1 MKKSKDNS
9 SFIINNSPLNKLP
22 LNVVVNRFIA
32 KTKFYEKAAISS
44 KLKDD
49 FVNKIQ
55 KITWQYKLSE
65 NTLGINKTAA
75 VTEIQIFEIEL
86 KEPLIPKNI
95 LTLIDKV
102 IPYQILY
109 QFKFNE
115 QIAYAITLKGLSEF
129 EKSMPTDYY
138 FSEWNEPVQ
147 FDFTGTDLEQVYQKL
162 IKAFIKNPTTQQ
174 DDFKVVIETDQQTK
188 QLEKDIALLVKKIS
202 KEKQFNRK
210 VELNK
215 TLLDK
220 QQQLKTLQNGDN
232 HAN

>member
-1 MKKSKDNS
+1 MS
-9 SFIINNSPLNKLP
+9 LHLP
-22 LNVVVNRFIA
+22 DSALVNRFIA

-75 VTEIQIFEIEL
+75 VTEIQVFEIEL
-86 KEPLIPKNI
+86 KEQLIPKNI
-95 LTLIDKV
+95 LALIDKV

-109 QFKFNE
+109 QFRFNE
-115 QIAYAITLKGLSEF
+115 QTAYAITLKGLSEF
-129 EKSMPTDYY
+129 EKSMSTDYY

-162 IKAFIKNPTTQQ
+162 IKAFIKNKPTQQ
-174 DDFKVVIETDQQTK
+174 NDFKAVIETDHKTK
-188 QLEKDIALLVKKIS
+188 QLEKDIALLAKKIS
-202 KEKQFNRK
+202 KEKQMNRK

-220 QQQLKTLQNGDN
+220 QQQLQLIKDVS
-232 HAN
+232 

>member
-1 MKKSKDNS
+1 MS
-9 SFIINNSPLNKLP
+9 LHLP
-22 LNVVVNRFIA
+22 DSTLVNRFIA
-32 KTKFYEKAAISS
+32 KTKFYEKAAISY

-75 VTEIQIFEIEL
+75 VTEIQVFEIEL
-86 KEPLIPKNI
+86 KEQLIPKNI
-95 LTLIDKV
+95 LALIDKV

-109 QFKFNE
+109 QFRFNE
-115 QIAYAITLKGLSEF
+115 QIAYAITLKGLSNI

-162 IKAFIKNPTTQQ
+162 IKAFIKNQTTQQ
-174 DDFKVVIETDQQTK
+174 NDFKAVIETDQQTK
-188 QLEKDIALLVKKIS
+188 QLEKDIALLAKKIS
-202 KEKQFNRK
+202 KEKQMNRK

-220 QQQLKTLQNGDN
+220 QQQLQLIKDDS
-232 HAN
+232 

>member
-1 MKKSKDNS
+1 MS
-9 SFIINNSPLNKLP
+9 LHLP
-22 LNVVVNRFIA
+22 DSALVNRFIA

-75 VTEIQIFEIEL
+75 VTEIQVFEIEL
-86 KEPLIPKNI
+86 KEQLIPKNI
-95 LTLIDKV
+95 LALIDKV

-109 QFKFNE
+109 QFRFNE
-115 QIAYAITLKGLSEF
+115 HIAYAITLKGLSDI
-129 EKSMPTDYY
+129 EKPMPTDYY

-162 IKAFIKNPTTQQ
+162 IKAFIKNQTTKQK
-174 DDFKVVIETDQQTK
+174 DFKAVIETDHKTK
-188 QLEKDIALLVKKIS
+188 QLEKDIALLTKKIS
-202 KEKQFNRK
+202 KEKQMNRK

-220 QQQLKTLQNGDN
+220 QQQLQLIKDVS
-232 HAN
+232 

>member
-1 MKKSKDNS
+1 MS
-9 SFIINNSPLNKLP
+9 LHLP
-22 LNVVVNRFIA
+22 DSALVNRFIA

-75 VTEIQIFEIEL
+75 VTEIQVFEIEL
-86 KEPLIPKNI
+86 KEQLIPKNI
-95 LTLIDKV
+95 LALIDKV

-109 QFKFNE
+109 QFRFNE
-115 QIAYAITLKGLSEF
+115 QTAYAITLKGLSEF
-129 EKSMPTDYY
+129 EKSMSTDYY

-162 IKAFIKNPTTQQ
+162 IKAFIKNKPTQQ
-174 DDFKVVIETDQQTK
+174 NDFKAVIETDHKTK
-188 QLEKDIALLVKKIS
+188 QLEKDIALLAKKIS
-202 KEKQFNRK
+202 KEKQMNRK
-210 VELNK
+210 VDLNK

-220 QQQLKTLQNGDN
+220 QQQLQLIKDES
-232 HAN
+232 

>member
-1 MKKSKDNS
+1 MS
-9 SFIINNSPLNKLP
+9 LHLP
-22 LNVVVNRFIA
+22 DSALVNRFIA
-32 KTKFYEKAAISS
+32 KTKFYEKAAISP

-49 FVNKIQ
+49 FVKKIQ

-75 VTEIQIFEIEL
+75 VTEIQVFEIEL
-86 KEPLIPKNI
+86 KEQLIPKNI
-95 LTLIDKV
+95 LVLIDKV

-109 QFKFNE
+109 QFRFNE
-115 QIAYAITLKGLSEF
+115 QFAYAITLKGLSDI
-129 EKSMPTDYY
+129 EKTMPTDYY

-162 IKAFIKNPTTQQ
+162 IKAFIKNQTTQQ
-174 DDFKVVIETDQQTK
+174 NDFKAVIETDHKTK
-188 QLEKDIALLVKKIS
+188 QLEKDIALLAKKIS
-202 KEKQFNRK
+202 KEKQMNRK

-220 QQQLKTLQNGDN
+220 QQQLQLIKDVS
-232 HAN
+232 

>member
-1 MKKSKDNS
+1 MS
-9 SFIINNSPLNKLP
+9 LHLP
-22 LNVVVNRFIA
+22 DRALVNRFIA
-32 KTKFYEKAAISS
+32 KTKFYEKAAISP

-75 VTEIQIFEIEL
+75 VTEIQVFEIEL
-86 KEPLIPKNI
+86 KEQLIPKNI
-95 LTLIDKV
+95 LALIDKV

-109 QFKFNE
+109 QFRFNE
-115 QIAYAITLKGLSEF
+115 QFAYAITLKGLSEF
-129 EKSMPTDYY
+129 EKSIPTDYY

-162 IKAFIKNPTTQQ
+162 IKAFIKNQTTQQ
-174 DDFKVVIETDQQTK
+174 NDFKAVIETDHKTK
-188 QLEKDIALLVKKIS
+188 QLEKDITLLAKKIS
-202 KEKQFNRK
+202 KEKQMNRK

-220 QQQLKTLQNGDN
+220 QQKLQLIKDVS
-232 HAN
+232 

>member
-1 MKKSKDNS
+1 MS
-9 SFIINNSPLNKLP
+9 LHLP
-22 LNVVVNRFIA
+22 DSALVNRFIA

-75 VTEIQIFEIEL
+75 VTEIQVFEIEL
-86 KEPLIPKNI
+86 KEQLIPKNI
-95 LTLIDKV
+95 LALIDKV

-109 QFKFNE
+109 QFRFNE
-115 QIAYAITLKGLSEF
+115 DIAYAITLKGLSDI
-129 EKSMPTDYY
+129 EKPMPTDYY

-162 IKAFIKNPTTQQ
+162 IKAFIKNQTTKQK
-174 DDFKVVIETDQQTK
+174 DFKAVIETDHKTK
-188 QLEKDIALLVKKIS
+188 QLEKDIALLTKKIS
-202 KEKQFNRK
+202 KEKQMNRK

-220 QQQLKTLQNGDN
+220 QQQLQLIKDVS
-232 HAN
+232 

>member
-1 MKKSKDNS
+1 M
-9 SFIINNSPLNKLP
+9 ILHLP
-22 LNVVVNRFIA
+22 DSALVNRFIA
-32 KTKFYEKAAISS
+32 KTKFYEKAAISP

-49 FVNKIQ
+49 FVKKIQ

-75 VTEIQIFEIEL
+75 VTEIQVFEIEL
-86 KEPLIPKNI
+86 KEQLIPKNI
-95 LTLIDKV
+95 LALIDKV

-115 QIAYAITLKGLSEF
+115 QFAYAITLKGLSDI

-138 FSEWNEPVQ
+138 FLQWNEPVQ

-162 IKAFIKNPTTQQ
+162 IKTFIKNKTTQQ
-174 DDFKVVIETDQQTK
+174 NDFKAVIETDHKTK
-188 QLEKDIALLVKKIS
+188 QLEKDIALLAKKIS
-202 KEKQFNRK
+202 KEKQMNRK

-220 QQQLKTLQNGDN
+220 QQQLQIIKDVL
-232 HAN
+232 

>member
-1 MKKSKDNS
+1 MS
-9 SFIINNSPLNKLP
+9 LHLP
-22 LNVVVNRFIA
+22 DSALVNRFIA

-75 VTEIQIFEIEL
+75 VTEIQVFEIEL
-86 KEPLIPKNI
+86 KEQLIPKNI
-95 LTLIDKV
+95 LALIDKV

-115 QIAYAITLKGLSEF
+115 QVAYAITLKGLMDI
-129 EKSMPTDYY
+129 EKSIPTDYY
-138 FSEWNEPVQ
+138 FSEWNDPVQ
-147 FDFTGTDLEQVYQKL
+147 FDFTGTDLEHVYQKL
-162 IKAFIKNPTTQQ
+162 IKAFIKNQTTQQ
-174 DDFKVVIETDQQTK
+174 NDFKAVIETDHKTK
-188 QLEKDIALLVKKIS
+188 QLEKDIALLAKKIS

-220 QQQLKTLQNGDN
+220 QQQLQLIKDVS
-232 HAN
+232 

>member
-1 MKKSKDNS
+1 MR
-9 SFIINNSPLNKLP
+9 LHLP
-22 LNVVVNRFIA
+22 DSAFVNRFIA
-32 KTKFYEKAAISS
+32 KTKFYEKAEINS
-44 KLKDD
+44 KLKEE
-49 FVNKIQ
+49 FVHKIQ
-55 KITWQYKLSE
+55 KITWLYKLSE
-65 NTLGINKTAA
+65 NTLGINKTDT

-86 KEPLIPKNI
+86 KEQVIPKNI
-95 LTLIDKV
+95 LALIDKV

-115 QIAYAITLKGLSEF
+115 QVAYAITLKGLMNI

-162 IKAFIKNPTTQQ
+162 IKAFIKNQTTQQ
-174 DDFKVVIETDQQTK
+174 NDFKAVIETDHKTK
-188 QLEKDIALLVKKIS
+188 QLEKDIALLAKKIS

-215 TLLDK
+215 TLLAK
-220 QQQLKTLQNGDN
+220 QQQLQIIKDDS
-232 HAN
+232 

>member
-1 MKKSKDNS
+1 MS
-9 SFIINNSPLNKLP
+9 LHLP
-22 LNVVVNRFIA
+22 DSALVNRFIA

-75 VTEIQIFEIEL
+75 VTEIQVFEIEL
-86 KEPLIPKNI
+86 KEQLIPKNI
-95 LTLIDKV
+95 LALIDKV

-109 QFKFNE
+109 QFRFNE
-115 QIAYAITLKGLSEF
+115 HIAYAITLKGLSDI
-129 EKSMPTDYY
+129 EKPMPTDYY

-162 IKAFIKNPTTQQ
+162 IKAFIKNQTTKQK
-174 DDFKVVIETDQQTK
+174 DFKVVIETDHKTK
-188 QLEKDIALLVKKIS
+188 QLEKDIALLTKKIS
-202 KEKQFNRK
+202 KEKQMNRK

-215 TLLDK
+215 TFLDK
-220 QQQLKTLQNGDN
+220 QQQLQLIKDVS
-232 HAN
+232 

>member
-1 MKKSKDNS
+1 MS
-9 SFIINNSPLNKLP
+9 LHLP
-22 LNVVVNRFIA
+22 DSALVNRFIA

-75 VTEIQIFEIEL
+75 VTEIQVFEIEL
-86 KEPLIPKNI
+86 KEQLIPKNI
-95 LTLIDKV
+95 LALIDKV

-109 QFKFNE
+109 QFRFNE
-115 QIAYAITLKGLSEF
+115 QFAYAITLKGLSEF
-129 EKSMPTDYY
+129 EKTIPTDYY

-162 IKAFIKNPTTQQ
+162 IKAFIKNKPTQQ
-174 DDFKVVIETDQQTK
+174 NDFKAVIETDHKTK
-188 QLEKDIALLVKKIS
+188 QLEKDIALLTKKIS

-220 QQQLKTLQNGDN
+220 QQQLQLIKDVS
-232 HAN
+232 

>member
-1 MKKSKDNS
+1 MS
-9 SFIINNSPLNKLP
+9 LHLP
-22 LNVVVNRFIA
+22 DSALVNRFIA
-32 KTKFYEKAAISS
+32 KTKFYDKAAISS

-86 KEPLIPKNI
+86 KEQLIPKNI
-95 LTLIDKV
+95 LALIDKV

-109 QFKFNE
+109 QFRFNE
-115 QIAYAITLKGLSEF
+115 QFAYAITLKGLSDI

-138 FSEWNEPVQ
+138 FSEWNEPIQ

-162 IKAFIKNPTTQQ
+162 IKAFIKNQTTQQ
-174 DDFKVVIETDQQTK
+174 NDFKAVIETDHKTK
-188 QLEKDIALLVKKIS
+188 QLEKDISLLAKKIS
-202 KEKQFNRK
+202 KEKQMNRK
-210 VELNK
+210 VDLNK

-220 QQQLKTLQNGDN
+220 QQQLQLIKDVS
-232 HAN
+232 

>member
-1 MKKSKDNS
+1 MS
-9 SFIINNSPLNKLP
+9 LHLP
-22 LNVVVNRFIA
+22 DSALVNRFIA
-32 KTKFYEKAAISS
+32 KTKFYEKAAISP

-65 NTLGINKTAA
+65 NTLGINKTAT

-86 KEPLIPKNI
+86 KEQLIPKNI
-95 LTLIDKV
+95 LALIDKV

-109 QFKFNE
+109 QFRFNE
-115 QIAYAITLKGLSEF
+115 QFAYAITLKGLSDI
-129 EKSMPTDYY
+129 EKSMATDYY
-138 FSEWNEPVQ
+138 FSEWKEPIQ

-162 IKAFIKNPTTQQ
+162 IKAFIKNQTTQQ
-174 DDFKVVIETDQQTK
+174 NDFKAVIETDHKTK
-188 QLEKDIALLVKKIS
+188 QLEKDISLLAKKIS
-202 KEKQFNRK
+202 KEKQMNRK

-220 QQQLKTLQNGDN
+220 QQQLQLIKDVS
-232 HAN
+232 